1 MKNAAIAAI
10 FAVAVAAAFAVGW
23 LTGSH
28 AGYTAGAESEHVL
41 IDARATLP
49 EPAPP
54 VAIVEPIRS
63 TQPASGTW
71 RTIALPGVDGSDTEA
86 AWTTALAAHLGGEA
100 EQEIGGVV
108 AGRVDVL
115 TDTQAIELDWLKGN
129 KFHEGIGQALHYG
142 DVTGQQPVLA
152 LISAYYN
159 IPCFKVADRD
169 DLLATLTRLKSDRDA
184 CQAMGARARDVAV
197 SEFASPEM
205 SEMYAQFFAS
215 L

>member
-1 MKNAAIAAI
+1 MKAISITAMI
-10 FAVAVAAAFAVGW
+10 FAVAVAFAVGW

-54 VAIVEPIRS
+54 VAIIERDRS
-63 TQPASGTW
+63 SKPASGTW

-100 EQEIGGVV
+100 EQAIDGVV

-159 IPCFKVADRD
+159 IFGAEQQKLEYVSGLCAAHGVEVWA
-169 DLLATLTRLKSDRDA
+169 LTTRR
-184 CQAMGARARDVAV
+184 
-197 SEFASPEM
+197 E
-205 SEMYAQFFAS
+205 
-215 L
+215 

>member
-1 MKNAAIAAI
+1 MKAISITAMIFAIA
-10 FAVAVAAAFAVGW
+10 VAFAVGW

-54 VAIVEPIRS
+54 VEIVEPVRS

-71 RTIALPGVDGSDTEA
+71 RTIALPGLDGSDTEA

-129 KFHEGIGQALHYG
+129 KFHEGIGQAPDLH
-142 DVTGQQPVLA
+142 L
-152 LISAYYN
+152 
-159 IPCFKVADRD
+159 RH
-169 DLLATLTRLKSDRDA
+169 
-184 CQAMGARARDVAV
+184 
-197 SEFASPEM
+197 
-205 SEMYAQFFAS
+205 
-215 L
+215 

>member
-1 MKNAAIAAI
+1 M
-10 FAVAVAAAFAVGW
+10 
-23 LTGSH
+23 
-28 AGYTAGAESEHVL
+28 
-41 IDARATLP
+41 
-49 EPAPP
+49 
-54 VAIVEPIRS
+54 
-63 TQPASGTW
+63 
-71 RTIALPGVDGSDTEA
+71 
-86 AWTTALAAHLGGEA
+86 
-100 EQEIGGVV
+100 
-108 AGRVDVL
+108 DVL

>member
-1 MKNAAIAAI
+1 MKAISITAMI
-10 FAVAVAAAFAVGW
+10 FAVAAAFAVGW
-23 LTGSH
+23 LTGSQRRIH
-28 AGYTAGAESEHVL
+28 GRGRVGACADRYPCNTAGGC
-41 IDARATLP
+41 T
-49 EPAPP
+49 P
-54 VAIVEPIRS
+54 VEIVERVRS
-63 TQPASGTW
+63 TQPAPGTW

-100 EQEIGGVV
+100 EQEIDGVV

-159 IPCFKVADRD
+159 IFGAEQQKLEYVSGLCAAHGVEVWA
-169 DLLATLTRLKSDRDA
+169 LTTRR
-184 CQAMGARARDVAV
+184 
-197 SEFASPEM
+197 E
-205 SEMYAQFFAS
+205 
-215 L
+215 